1 MAKIVHYRGEE
12 DGTPA
17 TLGINIVSDN
27 NGFARKE
34 KVAF

>member
-1 MAKIVHYRGEE
+1 MVHSKGEK

-17 TLGINIVSDN
+17 TLGINIVSGN

-34 KVAF
+34 EVAF